1 MKIRAVFAGKIFAIF
16 LFLLL
21 VMSPLIFSQPVITNV
36 TLNPPAPAFGQTFTV
51 TVDFCAQRY
60 NSIVL
65 IGAVSTT
72 PTFQN
77 AQLSGSGQVFLVTR
91 RGVNV
96 HVPAANPGED
106 FGLIVRGNWGGSAPA
121 NCNFCNGSV
130 SDNQGTT
137 ATATFV
143 LTMPNQESFPGCNTT
158 QLYFL
163 IKMRDSNMAES
174 DWMGA
179 ATTCPA
185 GSDRHVTSAWNIPLV
200 TPYASIQKRA
210 EGVLQNAGDLLLY
223 QIQYEYANQGLTIT
237 DPIPG
242 GGAFTLVQAGPM
254 GIWTGTPPIGSTSG
268 TLQWNL
274 PNRAGVRGVS
284 QGTVWFLLRMTTD
297 IPDNTVVPNTA
308 NGVGSVSGATS
319 SLTNITVGRPVIN
332 ITKSQRNASVPLGS
346 NVTYYLEYSIN
357 GSRLMAYQPFD
368 DLPLGNFHSGTG
380 PPTGWRFDPTT
391 MTNGTWE
398 ILDECLT
405 GDRVLRGHS
414 NPFNYP
420 GLLYQGLGASFCQ
433 GVIVSDIKIT
443 ASYEG
448 ADSLVF
454 IRNNGVNGPG
464 AIAYAVGLS
473 VDRNFGG
480 SGAQGYI
487 GFQRCVTTA
496 GPTTTCIWPGAPA
509 AGDPGIGRIETNRW
523 YTLKVEALTDYQ
535 FRAKVWRKGDPEPA
549 AWDITWTDTTP
560 PANSACASTTWFTG
574 YGQQGGDSGWVRDI
588 YNNFVIYEPRVSAST
603 ILYDTIPAGVVYVG
617 YQGPLAPTT
626 TTPRLNWNLGSIANE
641 GGTYTWWGRVD
652 TCDLITNRAT
662 IAGTLMAAVNSN
674 EVVTIPVCPTPVI
687 TLVKSHQPAGPVAP
701 GAAVTWAL
709 NVCNSAAGP
718 TANPITVWDT
728 IPSTML
734 WGGWVGP
741 AGSGTTAPGGVIW
754 WDASPLNAGA
764 CRSYTWWGTANP

>member
-1 MKIRAVFAGKIFAIF
+1 MKIRSVIAGRITAI
-16 LFLLL
+16 
-21 VMSPLIFSQPVITNV
+21 LIFTLLTMSSLIYSQPVINSV

-51 TVDFCAQRY
+51 TVDYCAQRY

-65 IGAVSTT
+65 IGAVSSN

-96 HVPAANPGED
+96 AVPAANPGEN
-106 FGLIVRGNWGGSAPA
+106 FGLEVRGNWGSSAPA
-121 NCNFCNGSV
+121 NCSFCTGA
-130 SDNQGTT
+130 DGTT
-137 ATATFV
+137 ATARFV

-158 QLYFL
+158 DLYFL

-179 ATTCPA
+179 ATTCAA
-185 GSDRHVTSAWNIPLV
+185 GSDRYVTPAWQIPLV
-200 TPYASIQKRA
+200 TPYATIQKRA
-210 EGVLQNAGDLLLY
+210 EGVLQDVGDLLLY

-237 DPIPG
+237 DTIPG
-242 GGAFTLVQAGPM
+242 GGSFTLVQAGPM
-254 GIWTGTPPIGSTSG
+254 GIWNNTPAIGSTSG

-308 NGVGSVSGATS
+308 NATGSVSGATS
-319 SLTNITVGRPVIN
+319 SLTNITVGQPVIN
-332 ITKSQRNASVPLGS
+332 ITKSQRTSTVPFGQ

-357 GSRLMAYQPFD
+357 GSKLVAYQPFD
-368 DLPLGNFHSGTG
+368 DLPLGSFYNVTG

-391 MTNGTWE
+391 MTNGTWD
-398 ILDECLT
+398 IFDECAT
-405 GDRVLRGHS
+405 GDRVLRGNS
-414 NPFNYP
+414 ATMNYP
-420 GLLYQGLGASFCQ
+420 GILYQGLGTSFCQ

-448 ADSLVF
+448 ADSLIF
-454 IRNNGVNGPG
+454 IRNNGQSNTAG
-464 AIAYAVGLS
+464 AVAYAVGLS

-487 GFQRCVTTA
+487 GFQRCHGNPA
-496 GPTTTCIWPGAPA
+496 TCIWPPPPA
-509 AGDPGIGRIETNRW
+509 AADPGIGKIETNRW
-523 YTLKVEALTDYQ
+523 YTLKVQALSDYQ

-560 PANSACASTTWFTG
+560 PANSSCAAGTWYTG
-574 YGQQGGDSGWVRDI
+574 YGQQGGDSGWVKDL
-588 YNNFVIYEPRVSAST
+588 YNNFVIYEPRVSANT
-603 ILYDTIPAGVVYVG
+603 ILYDTIPAGVVYQG
-617 YQGPLAPTT
+617 YQGPLIPST

-652 TCDLITNRAT
+652 TCDPITNRAT
-662 IAGTLMAAVNSN
+662 IAGAAMAAVNSN
-674 EVVTIPVCPTPVI
+674 EVVTIPACPTPVI
-687 TLVKSHQPAGPVAP
+687 TLVKSHQPAGPVSA

-718 TANPITVWDT
+718 TANPMTVWDT
-728 IPSTML
+728 IPTSML

-741 AGSGTTAPGGVIW
+741 AGNGTTAPGGVIW

-764 CRSYTWWGTANP
+764 CRQFTWWGTVNP